1 MMQPF
6 IPVVMHLEKGGKLK
20 MGPVWD
26 FDWAF
31 GGTSLNGNENP
42 EGFWVRYAA
51 SWYTRLFLDPAFESQ
66 VKKRFKDYYLNR
78 QQIYDRIDK
87 EADRIV
93 EKIAEDN
100 RKWNQLLGK
109 ECSLLYTSPSLL

>member
-1 MMQPF
+1 
-6 IPVVMHLEKGGKLK
+6 
-20 MGPVWD
+20 
-26 FDWAF
+26 
-31 GGTSLNGNENP
+31 
-42 EGFWVRYAA
+42 
-51 SWYTRLFLDPAFESQ
+51 LFLDPAFESQ

-87 EADRIV
+87 EADCIV

-109 ECSLLYTSPSLL
+109 DQNPDDERVKEVYMEKVEELKNWIEVRLKWMNNHIEDL

>member
-1 MMQPF
+1 M
-6 IPVVMHLEKGGKLK
+6 
-20 MGPVWD
+20 
-26 FDWAF
+26 
-31 GGTSLNGNENP
+31 
-42 EGFWVRYAA
+42 
-51 SWYTRLFLDPAFESQ
+51 DPAFESQ

-109 ECSLLYTSPSLL
+109 DQNPDDERVKEVYMEKVEELKNWIEVRLMWMNNHIEDL